1 MIKNLFINA
10 VRNMRKHSGYFI
22 LNIIGLTIG
31 LTSFLLITLF
41 VINELSYDRF
51 NKNYENTYR
60 IKVIGMMAGSSL
72 DMAVT
77 APPMAE
83 ALLKDYP
90 DVEHAVRLYKS
101 ASNTWLV
108 RYGETRFNEDR
119 VLFADS
125 SFFSV
130 FDFKLLRGDPK
141 TVLANPRSM
150 VLTEKYARKYFGNE
164 DPIGKRISLEADTN
178 LFTITGIVEN
188 VPSNSHFK
196 FDMLGSL
203 ITLQNS
209 KSQNWIGHSFYTY
222 IKLKTGIKKSDFEAK
237 LTEVVI
243 KYVGPQIKQFIGVT
257 LEDFRKAGNQFGYE
271 LEPLNDIH
279 LKGAPQYP
287 LEPSGSLSN
296 VYIFLVIAILILV
309 IAVIN
314 YVNLATAKSA
324 GRAKEVGVR
333 KVSGSDTSKLMMQF
347 IGESIM
353 VVTIATIIAS
363 VLVLALIPLFDHLT
377 GKEISRQLYSGFKS
391 VPWLIFLIITVGTA
405 AGSYP
410 AFVLASFNP
419 VEVLKGTM
427 SPGSVSRKLRGI
439 LVVFQF
445 FISIVIIIGA
455 FVVYSQLNF
464 MTSADMGV
472 DKKNLFIVKRPDVL
486 GNQIESFKEQVLQIP
501 GVEKVGNATAVP
513 GKLYSNNAFFLEDDP
528 TKTNHLI
535 MQDQISFGYPEAMGI
550 KLASGRFFSKEYG
563 TDTLAVLIN
572 ETAVKSL
579 GLAEP
584 LGKYLLQPSGQGRFV
599 KRKIVGVMKDF
610 NIESMH
616 KKIAPVCLTLM
627 PGNYPGFLCLRLNGS
642 NTQETIKSV
651 EKIWK
656 DYSKNQPFQY
666 SFFADDF
673 NQLYETE
680 IKAGRIFILF
690 SVLAILIACLGL
702 IGLITFMTTI
712 RTREIG
718 IRKTYGASKN
728 TVVALL
734 SKEIVVL
741 IIISSLLAYPAAFFG
756 VRMWLEG
763 FAEKV
768 SVSPIIYVIASIIAL
783 AIGWLAIIYQAV
795 KAANYNPATALRYK

>member
-1 MIKNLFINA
+1 MIKSFLINA
-10 VRNMRKHSGYFI
+10 IRNMKKHSGYFI

-51 NKNYENTYR
+51 NKNYENIYR

-77 APPMAE
+77 APPMSE

-90 DVEHAVRLYKS
+90 EVEHAVRLFKS

-108 RYGETRFNEDR
+108 RYGESRFNEDR

-178 LFTITGIVEN
+178 LYTITGIVQN
-188 VPSNSHFK
+188 VPANSHFK

-203 ITLQNS
+203 ITLRNS
-209 KSQNWIGHSFYTY
+209 KSTNWIGHSFYTY
-222 IKLKTGIKKSDFEAK
+222 IKLKNGIKKSDFESK
-237 LTEVVI
+237 LPDVVI
-243 KYVGPQIKQFIGVT
+243 KYVGPQLKQFIGVT
-257 LEDFRKAGNQFGYE
+257 LEDFRKAGNQFAYE
-271 LEPLNDIH
+271 LEPLKDIH

-287 LEPSGSLSN
+287 LEPSGSLPN
-296 VYIFLVIAILILV
+296 VYIFSVIALLTLV

-314 YVNLATAKSA
+314 YINLATAKSA

-333 KVSGSDTSKLMMQF
+333 KVSGSDTSKLILQF
-347 IGESIM
+347 IGESVM
-353 VVTIATIIAS
+353 TVTIATIIAS
-363 VLVLALIPLFDHLT
+363 VLVIVLIPLFDQLT
-377 GKEISRQLYSGFKS
+377 GKEISMQLFSGLKS
-391 VPWLIFLIITVGTA
+391 IPWLLILIIFVGTA

-427 SPGSVSRKLRGI
+427 SPGSISRKLRGI

-445 FISIVIIIGA
+445 FVSIVIIIGA

-464 MTSADMGV
+464 MTSADMGIE
-472 DKKNLFIVKRPDVL
+472 KKNLFIVKRPDVL
-486 GNQIESFKEQVLQIP
+486 GNQLESFKEQVLQVP

-513 GKLYSNNAFFLEDDP
+513 GKLYSNNAFFLDDDP
-528 TKTNHLI
+528 TKTTHLI

-579 GLAEP
+579 GLSDP
-584 LGKYLLQPSGQGRFV
+584 LGKYLLQPSGPGQFV

-627 PGNYPGFLCLRLNGS
+627 PGNYPGFLCLRLNG
-642 NTQETIKSV
+642 NNIQETIKSV
-651 EKIWK
+651 EKVWK

-673 NQLYETE
+673 NKLYETE

-690 SVLAILIACLGL
+690 SILAILIACLGL
-702 IGLITFMTTI
+702 IGLITFMTTV

-718 IRKTYGASKN
+718 IRKAYGATKN
-728 TVVALL
+728 TVVGLL
-734 SKEIVVL
+734 SKEIIIL
-741 IIISSLLAYPAAFFG
+741 IIISSFLAYPAAFFG

-768 SVSPIIYVIASIIAL
+768 SVSPFIYMFASIIGL
-783 AIGWLAIIYQAV
+783 AIGWFAIIHQAL
-795 KAANYNPATALRYK
+795 KAANYNPADALRYK